1 MPIKNAEYL
10 KRKALISEILS
21 EPSSNKLKDKSG
33 NSLLV
38 DLNGIIESI
47 DTVTKDILNTNF
59 NKSLQVKESIFDIVP
74 FPFLKEFLNQF
85 NEAVAG
91 FSSSST
97 IKSYITNTYI
107 KFRKTL
113 IEKNEIKFIQIH
125 IAPTDEADSVIT
137 ASTSK
142 ESIQEV
148 EILNRTSQVFE
159 SLFNNHPD
167 AVYSFDLQGNFISA
181 NDSACKMAEISN
193 PELLKHSFLPLIPE
207 KDQEMVLNHFLKAV
221 KGEFQ
226 NYNTGMRSFKGTEI
240 VINITNFPIIIN
252 GEIIGVFGIAKDI
265 TEVEL
270 SKQRASK
277 LEKRYKT
284 ILDQSLDVICTIDE
298 GGCFVHVNEVCYEMW
313 GYSPEELFGKPYLQF
328 VIGEDWEITNIA
340 ANEIM
345 GGDNKTNFS
354 NRYIKKDGSIIPML
368 WSARWVEEE
377 KLMYCIA
384 KNASEVN
391 AVRSKLEE
399 ERNIL
404 RAIIDNIPDYIFV
417 KNIKDELILANK
429 MFYSNYLGKESEA
442 EIINLKPTQYLPEQY
457 GEEITNDNIS
467 VMENDRAVI
476 NRKDIVYDYKGA
488 KEVILLTKV
497 PFKTI
502 EGKVIGLV
510 GVARNITEN
519 YEYEQEQKLV
529 TKLIDSLRASKNLK
543 QGLSSTIKT
552 ISEYFNFDF
561 AQAWEVGML
570 DGNLKELVSYK
581 KHEDASINPEVLN
594 NISSKKFT
602 EVLLESQNSEI
613 SLIVESNSIIIGLPV
628 VFDKKVIHALTF
640 YGIKK
645 DREVEII
652 KNILNRLSLQ
662 IASDIQRKK
671 TESQLNNLFKYS
683 PNLIAIIGLD
693 GYMKKVSPSF
703 TKIFGYSEE
712 ELLSTPYHEFLH
724 PEEVSISFKRL
735 KEVAQ
740 GYQPQ
745 SYEGRCRT
753 KEGEW
758 KWISWTPSEINS
770 DDGVINLF
778 GLDITPLKTANL
790 EMLKF
795 KNIIESSSEGVSIID
810 LKAKN
815 IYLNNSFKK
824 ALGYTKEDLIEINNI
839 KKAYKNIFQYEEVFK
854 ELLKGNTWYG
864 DIQLLNKSTEVLD
877 YQFSGGPIFNQND
890 ELIAVYGI
898 HTDITDRK
906 NYEKELKQFNN
917 QINDILESITD
928 GFFSITKDWI
938 VTYFNKEAEKLL
950 HISKD
955 SILGNYLWDYFPEA
969 KDSESFMQYSKAFES
984 GEKVSFQDY
993 FEPFDSWFE
1002 INAYPS
1008 ASGLSIYF
1016 KDITIKKRADEEIRI
1031 AKERYDLIT
1040 KVTHEAIYDWN
1051 ITQNTMEWSNAYFST
1066 YGYDIPDLEN
1076 GLEHWENQLHPDVK
1090 ADVILSLEKAFED
1103 HSVTFWEYVYKMIK
1117 ANDEISI
1124 VMDRGLI
1131 TRDKEGKPIRM
1142 IGSLQDISQ
1151 LKQSEIALE
1160 ELNTKLKNRANE
1172 LAMSNAELEQFAY
1185 IASHDLQEPLRM
1197 VTSFLTQLNKK
1208 YKDQLDPKAQQYIYY
1223 ATDGAVRM
1231 RQILLDLLEYSRVG
1245 RMDYQF
1251 KEIDLNEM
1259 IKEISSLHRDLILDA
1274 KGTIIFNDLP
1284 KIYAAPI
1291 PLQRVLS
1298 NLITNALKYQESG
1311 TNAEIKIDVSETL
1324 DYWQIDIADNGIGIE
1339 EQFFEK
1345 IFVVFQRL
1353 HSKDKYSGTGIGL
1366 AICKKI
1372 IENHGGEIWVSSK
1385 INKGSTFHITIKKQN

>member
-1 MPIKNAEYL
+1 MPSQNSKKL
-10 KRKALISEILS
+10 KRESLISEILNNEHPKTLRS
-21 EPSSNKLKDKSG
+21 KSDH
-33 NSLLV
+33 SLFV
-38 DLNGIIESI
+38 DLNGRIQFINPE
-47 DTVTKDILNTNF
+47 TVDLLKLNF
-59 NKSLQVKESIFDIVP
+59 NKSLQEKESLFEIIP
-74 FPFLKEFLNQF
+74 LAFLKEFLDQF

-91 FSSSST
+91 FSTSYT
-97 IKSYITNTYI
+97 IKSNLTNKDI
-107 KFRKTL
+107 RFRKKP
-113 IEKNEIKFIQIH
+113 IDKDKIKFIEID
-125 IAPTDEADSVIT
+125 ITISNSYNSVIT
-137 ASTSK
+137 ASIFK

-148 EILNRTSQVFE
+148 EMLNRTSQVFE

-181 NDSACKMAEISN
+181 NESACIMTEISN
-193 PELLKHSFLPLIPE
+193 SELLKHSFLPLIPE

-252 GEIIGVFGIAKDI
+252 GEITGVFGIAKDI

-270 SKQRASK
+270 NKKRSKD
-277 LEKRYKT
+277 LEHRYKT
-284 ILDQSLDVICTIDE
+284 ILDQSLDVICTIDKE
-298 GGCFVHVNEVCYEMW
+298 GRFVHINESCFEMW
-313 GYSPEELFGKPYLQF
+313 GYKPEELYGKAYMEF
-328 VIGEDWEITNIA
+328 VLKEDWETTAVA
-340 ANEIM
+340 AQEIM
-345 GGDNKTNFS
+345 SGENKTNFT
-354 NRYIKKDGSIIPML
+354 NKYIKKDGSIVPMV
-368 WSARWVEEE
+368 WSVRWVEDEQ
-377 KLMYCIA
+377 LMYCIA
-384 KNASEVN
+384 KNASEMN
-391 AVRSKLEE
+391 AVKSKLEE

-417 KNIKDELILANK
+417 KNKKDELILANK

-442 EIINLKPTQYLPEQY
+442 EIINLKPTEYLPVQY
-457 GEEITNDNIS
+457 GDEVTNDNIS

-476 NRKDIVYDYKGA
+476 NRKDIVYDYKGT

-497 PFKTI
+497 PFKTT
-502 EGKVIGLV
+502 EGEVIGLV

-519 YEYEQEQKLV
+519 YEYEQEQKLIA
-529 TKLIDSLRASKNLK
+529 KLIDSLRSSKNLK

-581 KHEDASINPEVLN
+581 KHEDVSINPEVLN
-594 NISSKKFT
+594 TISSKKFT
-602 EVLLESQNSEI
+602 EVILESQNSEI
-613 SLIVESNSIIIGLPV
+613 SLVVESNSIIIGLPV

-640 YGIKK
+640 YGINK

-683 PNLIAIIGLD
+683 PNLIGIIALD

-712 ELLSTPYHEFLH
+712 ELLNTPYHKFLH
-724 PEEVSISFKRL
+724 PEEVSVSFKRL

-740 GYQPQ
+740 GYLPK
-745 SYEGRCRT
+745 SFVGRCRT
-753 KEGEW
+753 KDGEW
-758 KWISWTPSEINS
+758 KWISWTPSEVNS

-795 KNIIESSSEGVSIID
+795 KNIIESSSEGVTIID
-810 LKAKN
+810 LKAQD

-824 ALGYTKEDLIEINNI
+824 ALGYNEEDLNQIESI
-839 KKAYKNIFQYEEVFK
+839 KKAYKNKLQGEEVY
-854 ELLKGNTWYG
+854 ERLLKGKSWNG
-864 DIQLLNKSTEVLD
+864 DIQLLNKSKKVLD
-877 YQFSGGPIFNQND
+877 YQFNGGPIFNQDN

-898 HTDITDRK
+898 HTDITERK
-906 NYEKELKQFNN
+906 NYEKELKQFSSQVNN
-917 QINDILESITD
+917 ILESITD
-928 GFFSITKDWI
+928 GFFSVTKNWT

-950 HISKD
+950 RISKD
-955 SILGNYLWDYFPEA
+955 SILGKYLWDYLPES
-969 KDSESFMQYSKAFES
+969 KNSYSFKQYSKAFKT
-984 GEKVSFQDY
+984 GKKVSFQDY
-993 FEPFDSWFE
+993 FEPYDTWFE
-1002 INAYPS
+1002 VNAYPS
-1008 ASGLSIYF
+1008 ISGLSIYF
-1016 KDITIKKRADEEIRI
+1016 KDITTKKRADEEIRI
-1031 AKERYDLIT
+1031 AKERYDLVT
-1040 KVTHEAIYDWN
+1040 KVTHEAIYDWDIPN
-1051 ITQNTMEWSNAYFST
+1051 NTMAWSKAYFST
-1066 YGYDIPDLEN
+1066 YGYEIPDIHN
-1076 GLEHWENQLHPDVK
+1076 GLEHWEDQLHPDIR
-1090 ADVILSLEKAFED
+1090 DEVILSLENALED
-1103 HSVTFWEYVYKMIK
+1103 STVNFWEYVYKMVK
-1117 ANDEISI
+1117 ANKEISI

-1131 TRDKEGKPIRM
+1131 TRDQDGTPVRM

-1151 LKQSEIALE
+1151 LKRNEIALE

-1172 LAMSNAELEQFAY
+1172 LATSNAELEQFAY

-1208 YKDQLDPKAQQYIYY
+1208 YKDQLDPKAQQYIFY
-1223 ATDGAVRM
+1223 ATDGAIRM

-1245 RMDYQF
+1245 RLNYQLE
-1251 KEIDLNEM
+1251 EIDLNEM
-1259 IKEISSLHRDLILDA
+1259 IREISSLHRDLILESRG
-1274 KGTIIFNDLP
+1274 KIIFKDLP

-1298 NLITNALKYQESG
+1298 NLITNALKYQDPEN
-1311 TNAEIKIDVSETL
+1311 NAEIKIEVLETL
-1324 DYWQIDIADNGIGIE
+1324 DFWQIDVTDNGLGIE
-1339 EQFFEK
+1339 EQFFDK